1 MLRILICLILFIS
14 FGVSGLSQSLD
25 VSFNYSVT
33 YQIPSLKRN
42 TVDTLEVKMDKE
54 GHYLY
59 TESNSLGL
67 DFATSVFSSPTLDLS
82 SATSSI
88 LLDTKRMI
96 IYFNFEIEN
105 NVMFFKMDLDKILPN
120 VSDTPSEDMN
130 LISEKLSNKLSID
143 NSNYDAYL
151 IYPESEPENPL
162 TVAIDSKRPVDNVST
177 IGEFFK
183 MMLRK
188 SNSEGDFNLDI
199 PDGLI
204 VSIKNG
210 DEVLLEA
217 IQIKDEVTKIN
228 IHHSFKITE

>member
-1 MLRILICLILFIS
+1 MS
-14 FGVSGLSQSLD
+14 FGISGLSQSLE

-33 YQIPSLKRN
+33 YQIPSSMKN
-42 TVDTLEVKMDKE
+42 TVDTLEIKMDRK

-67 DFATSVFSSPTLDLS
+67 NFATSVFSNPGLDLS
-82 SATSSI
+82 SASCSL
-88 LLDTKRMI
+88 LLDTQRMI
-96 IYFNFEIEN
+96 VYFNFELEN
-105 NVMFFKMDLDKILPN
+105 NAMFFKMDLDKILPN
-120 VSDTPSEDMN
+120 VNDAPSEDMN
-130 LISEKLSNKLSID
+130 LISEKLLDKVSIG
-143 NSNYDAYL
+143 STNYEAYL

-183 MMLRK
+183 LMLRK

-204 VSIKNG
+204 VSIKND
-210 DEVLLEA
+210 DEILLEA
-217 IQIKDEVTKIN
+217 IQIKDVTTKIN
-228 IHHSFKITE
+228 IQHSFNITE